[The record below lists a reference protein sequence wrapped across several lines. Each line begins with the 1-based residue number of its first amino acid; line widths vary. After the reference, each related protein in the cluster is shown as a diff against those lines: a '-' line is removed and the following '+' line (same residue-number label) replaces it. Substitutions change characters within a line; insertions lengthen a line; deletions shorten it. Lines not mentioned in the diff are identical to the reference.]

1 MGSLSPR
8 TPTPLRRIIMDT
20 KKRFIILAVSSVVV
34 AFGALSCAT
43 AGGTKIPLMATK
55 MQPSASGTSSVSD
68 KSLSIQAKGLQPNA
82 VYTVWFV
89 NMGENM
95 KPKTHAGAGMPPYV
109 FKTDSSGAGTY
120 ESGLEASPFGKWQ
133 MLMIMLHP
141 DGDPTNLKDAVGTLS
156 AKLMK

>member
-1 MGSLSPR
+1 MN
-8 TPTPLRRIIMDT
+8 T
-20 KKRFIILAVSSVVV
+20 KKRFIILAVSLVVV

-55 MQPSASGTSSVSD
+55 MQPSTSGTSSVSD
-68 KSLSIQAKGLQPNA
+68 KSLSIQANGLQPNA

-89 NMGENM
+89 NMDANM
-95 KPKTHAGAGMPPYV
+95 KPEAHTGAGMPPYV

-120 ESGLEASPFGKWQ
+120 KSGLEASPFGKWQ

-141 DGDPTNLKDAVGTLS
+141 DGDPTNMNNAVGTLS

>member
-1 MGSLSPR
+1 MGSLSPW
-8 TPTPLRRIIMDT
+8 TPTPQRRIIMDT
-20 KKRFIILAVSSVVV
+20 KMRFIILAISLVVV

-43 AGGTKIPLMATK
+43 SGGTKIPLMATK
-55 MQPSASGTSSVSD
+55 MQPSASGTSNVSE
-68 KSLSIQAKGLQPNA
+68 KSLSIQAEGLQPNA

-89 NMGENM
+89 NMDANM
-95 KPKTHAGAGMPPYV
+95 KPNAHTGAGTPPYM

-120 ESGLEASPFGKWQ
+120 ESGLKASPFGKWQ

-141 DGDPTNLKDAVGTLS
+141 DGDPTNMKDAVGTLS